1 MPTSVPDPG
10 ELELLRATARGV
22 LATSGTL
29 PDLGRLGLLG
39 LLTPESSGG
48 SGWNVVEAVAVA
60 TEAGRALSPLPIAG
74 NLVAAAALAGFPGGE
89 PLAARLVEGTAGAA
103 FVERPGS
110 TPADGGWRVSGAYA
124 VPGTGSPD
132 VLVLA
137 SPGRPLV
144 AVDRADLSC
153 RLQPDALDSS
163 RGTVLLTADDAPA
176 RALPGADRDTLAD
189 AAVLLACADT
199 LGALAV
205 TVERVTRHLSDRDAF
220 GQPLAAFQVLQ
231 HRLVDLDVLV
241 VTTGSLVS
249 AAATALADRAPHAA
263 ALVRAAH
270 TFLAERAP
278 AALDDC
284 VQLSGGLGVTWEWPV
299 HHAVRRA
306 VVDAAVRPSAVP
318 SADEMRTAL
327 EVERPAIPGTEDV
340 RRHVRSVIAESDPPP
355 AREGHRAPT
364 TPEQEARLR
373 AWYRTLYDTG
383 LLGGWWPEE
392 EGGSPGFRPA
402 HQLVVTEE
410 LIRARAPRA
419 IDQVQLAS
427 HVLLEFGTAEQ
438 KQRYLPR
445 IRSVEDIWCQLFSEP
460 GAGSDLAGVRTRGE
474 QRDDGSWVLTGQK
487 TWTTDGHWAQH
498 GLALVRTSAEAKRH
512 AGLTVFIVPMDAPGV
527 EVRPIRMNSD
537 AVDINETFLDGV
549 VLGPEQ
555 VLGDV
560 GQGWAIAMSG
570 LEVERV
576 NVGANVVLLEQLL
589 SDVLTVAGELR
600 SDGAPLAGDP
610 VVRGGIAGLLARFE
624 AARAFVSGHV
634 ERVLAGREG
643 ESEGPIAKLLYTEAY
658 NEIARYGTQLVATYG
673 PAEGA
678 GAEAA
683 GRLQDA
689 WLWSRV
695 QTISGGSSEVMRNI
709 LAKRRLRLPSGR

>member
-1 MPTSVPDPG
+1 MTTDSG
-10 ELELLRATARGV
+10 ELGLLRSTAHGV
-22 LATSGTL
+22 LGGGGTL
-29 PDLGRLGLLG
+29 ADLGRLGLLG
-39 LLTPESSGG
+39 LLTPEPHGG

-60 TEAGRALSPLPIAG
+60 TEAGRALTPLPVAG
-74 NLVAAAALAGFPGGE
+74 TLVAAAALAGSPGDE
-89 PLAARLVEGTAGAA
+89 DLAAQLVEGTAAGA
-103 FVERPGS
+103 FVERPGATS
-110 TPADGGWRVSGAYA
+110 GAGGWRVSGTYA
-124 VPGTGSPD
+124 VPGTESPR

-137 SPGRPLV
+137 SPGAPLV
-144 AVDRADLSC
+144 ALDPAGLASRPQA
-153 RLQPDALDSS
+153 DALDSS
-163 RGTVLLTADDAPA
+163 RGTVLLTARDVPA
-176 RALPGADRDTLAD
+176 RALPDADRDALAE

-205 TVERVTRHLSDRDAF
+205 TVERVTRHLSERTAF
-220 GQPLAAFQVLQ
+220 GQPLAAFQALQ
-231 HRLVDLDVLV
+231 HRLVDLEVLV
-241 VTTGSLVS
+241 VTADALVS

-270 TFLAERAP
+270 TFLGERAP
-278 AALDDC
+278 VALDDC

-306 VVDAAVRPSAVP
+306 VVDAAVRRPVAPSAE
-318 SADEMRTAL
+318 EMRAAL
-327 EVERPAIPGTEDV
+327 EGDRPAIAGTEEI
-340 RRHVRSVIAESDPPP
+340 RRHVRSVIAGSDPPA

-364 TPEQEARLR
+364 TPEQEAHLR

-392 EGGSPGFRPA
+392 WGGSPGFRPV

-427 HVLLEFGTAEQ
+427 HVLLEFGTPEQ
-438 KQRYLPR
+438 QQRYLPR
-445 IRSVEDIWCQLFSEP
+445 IRGVEDIWCQLFSEP
-460 GAGSDLAGVRTRGE
+460 DAGSDLAGVRTRAE
-474 QRDDGSWVLTGQK
+474 QRGDGSWVLTGQK
-487 TWTTDGHWAQH
+487 TWTTDGHWAQN
-498 GLALVRTSAEAKRH
+498 GLALVRTSAEPKRH

-537 AVDINETFLDGV
+537 AVDINETFMDGV
-549 VLGPEQ
+549 VLGPEH
-555 VLGDV
+555 VLGEV
-560 GQGWAIAMSG
+560 GQGWAVAMSG

-589 SDVLTVAGELR
+589 SDVLAVAGELR
-600 SDGAPLAGDP
+600 SDDGPMAEDA
-610 VVRGGIAGLLARFE
+610 VVRSDIARLLARFE

-678 GAEAA
+678 GVAA
-683 GRLQDA
+683 AARLQDA

-709 LAKRRLRLPSGR
+709 LAKRRLRLPAGR